1 MAVPGDWERRL
12 LLSAVYAVVAVFIST
27 VIVVV
32 LASLEGPVSAQRRAV
47 SGIEIAQYV
56 LGFPLATGWGFAV
69 LAFGGWRAVHGGEIA
84 LVPLFSIFIDSVLI
98 FLVWEFIHRK
108 LAQELTSDGLLHI
121 DR

>member
-69 LAFGGWRAVHGGEIA
+69 LAFWRVASG
-84 LVPLFSIFIDSVLI
+84 S
-98 FLVWEFIHRK
+98 R
-108 LAQELTSDGLLHI
+108 
-121 DR
+121 R